1 VTMAKIKHVALLK
14 FKEGTSEEEIERIF
28 SELMDISENIP
39 GIEDYVSGPNNSP
52 EGLSDG
58 YTHAF
63 VMTFSDAN
71 ARDAYL
77 PHPEHER
84 FKANALPHVEKVLVL
99 DFEV

>member
-1 VTMAKIKHVALLK
+1 MTMAKVKHVAFLK
-14 FKEGTSEEEIERIF
+14 FKEGTSEDEIERIF

-52 EGLSDG
+52 EGRSEG
-58 YTHAF
+58 FTHAF
-63 VMTFSDAN
+63 VMTFSDVT

-77 PHPEHER
+77 PHPDHER
-84 FKANALPHVEKVLVL
+84 FKAAALPHIDKVLIL